1 MNKCKVRIG
10 SAYDPRK
17 APRIAGDAFKLQGM
31 LIESSRMSHSERMDR
46 FIGRVCMVLLA
57 VLVFVFVFGIGV

>member
-17 APRIAGDAFKLQGM
+17 APRIAGDAYRLQGM
-31 LIESSRMSHSERMDR
+31 LIEPSRMSHADRMDR
-46 FIGRVCMVLLA
+46 LIGRVCAVLLVA
-57 VLVFVFVFGIGV
+57 VIVASWFLA

>member
-1 MNKCKVRIG
+1 MNQCKVRIG

-17 APRIAGDAFKLQGM
+17 APRIAGDSYRLQGM
-31 LIESSRMSHSERMDR
+31 LIEPSRMSHADRMDR

-57 VLVFVFVFGIGV
+57 CLMLACWFLA

>member
-31 LIESSRMSHSERMDR
+31 LIEPSRMSHSDRMDR
-46 FIGRVCMVLLA
+46 FIGRVCAVLLVA
-57 VLVFVFVFGIGV
+57 VIVASWFLA

>member
-1 MNKCKVRIG
+1 MSQCKIKIG

-31 LIESSRMSHSERMDR
+31 LIEPSRMSHADRMDR
-46 FIGRVCMVLLA
+46 
-57 VLVFVFVFGIGV
+57 LVFRTCMCILVVLAGCFFWSVW